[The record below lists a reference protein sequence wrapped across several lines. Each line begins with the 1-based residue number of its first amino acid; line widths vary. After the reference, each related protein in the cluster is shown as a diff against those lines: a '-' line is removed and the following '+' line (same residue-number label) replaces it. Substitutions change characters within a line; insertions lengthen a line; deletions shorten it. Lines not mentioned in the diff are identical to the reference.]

1 MAPSDEHRRFDSAGF
16 SLAGLALAG
25 LFNLTHWH
33 ELNQLDL
40 AWGGRPPADDR
51 SLFATRGTCASYRG
65 VAHQYTSINKAPR
78 RTADALHSPPRVIPA
93 DAPEMVHLALA
104 DAPEILRHR

>member
-1 MAPSDEHRRFDSAGF
+1 MARSGGHRRFDPAGF

-33 ELNQLDL
+33 ELDQLDL

-51 SLFATRGTCASYRG
+51 TLFATRGTCASHRG

-78 RTADALHSPPRVIPA
+78 RTALHSPPRVIPA
-93 DAPEMVHLALA
+93 DAPEIVRLALA
-104 DAPEILRHR
+104 GAPEILRH